1 MNESPPKNEPPWWAT
16 EDWLAV
22 GLGSLLL
29 IASFAAVMLHEQFS
43 EGIAN
48 RLAPWL
54 AKPQTWLQDPLVAF
68 SWKPLTK
75 TLAICLVVFGISAI
89 AMGTPLRR
97 FAPAFVVVFLLAGLA
112 LALSTQVTVKF
123 YNLEYALWALLIGL
137 GVSNTVGA
145 PEWLRPAMKT
155 ELYIKTGLVL
165 LGAKVLFNELLELG
179 PRGLA
184 VAWVVT
190 PIVLV
195 TTYWFGQR
203 VLRIESKTLNMV
215 VSADMAVCGVSA
227 AIATAAACRAK
238 KEELS
243 LAIGISMTFT
253 VLMMIVMPP
262 IIRAS
267 GMDELVGGAWIG
279 GTIDSTGAVVAAG
292 EMVGP
297 EAGKAAITIKMIQ
310 NILIGVV
317 AFGVALYW
325 VRFVERGTTDV
336 KPDAWE
342 IWRRFPKF
350 VIGFLLASAVFS
362 ILVATLPKGQQ
373 IVDATVKGGT
383 EILRDWFF
391 SLAFVSI
398 GLESN
403 FRELAKYL
411 RGGKPVILYACGQA
425 LNLTLTLLMAWL
437 VFG

>member
-1 MNESPPKNEPPWWAT
+1 MNQITSLSSPWWT
-16 EDWLAV
+16 KEDWLAV
-22 GLGSLLL
+22 GLGTLLL
-29 IASFAAVMLHEQFS
+29 ATSLTVVLLRGDLPGGAGNPLSAL
-43 EGIAN
+43 
-48 RLAPWL
+48 L
-54 AKPQTWLQDPLVAF
+54 AKPQSWVDDPRSALSAMPLVQTMVISLF
-68 SWKPLTK
+68 
-75 TLAICLVVFGISAI
+75 VFGLAAV
-89 AMGTPLRR
+89 AMGAKLRR
-97 FAPAFVVVFLLAGLA
+97 FASAFVAVFLLAAVA
-112 LALSTQVTVKF
+112 LVLSAQETIKY

-137 GVSNTVGA
+137 AISNSVGT
-145 PEWLRPAMKT
+145 PDWLRPAVRT

-165 LGAKVLFNELLELG
+165 LGAKVLFNELLTLG

-195 TTYWFGQR
+195 TTFWFGQR
-203 VLRIESKTLNMV
+203 ILRIESKTLNMV

-243 LAIGISMTFT
+243 LAIGISMAFT

-262 IIRAS
+262 VIRAS
-267 GMDELVGGAWIG
+267 GMNEVVGGAWIG

-325 VRFVERGTTDV
+325 VRFVERGTSGV
-336 KPDAWE
+336 EPDAWE

-362 ILVATLPKGQQ
+362 ILTVVLPNGQQ

-391 SLAFVSI
+391 ALAFVSI

-403 FRELAKYL
+403 FRELAEYL
-411 RGGKPVILYACGQA
+411 RGGKPVVLYVCGQA

>member
-1 MNESPPKNEPPWWAT
+1 MHRGPSWWAT

-22 GLGSLLL
+22 WLGGALLLASLL
-29 IASFAAVMLHEQFS
+29 AVTVQGQSS
-43 EGIAN
+43 ETIAN
-48 RLAPWL
+48 PFSQVL
-54 AKPQTWLQDPLVAF
+54 AKPGMWVDDPRAAF
-68 SWKPLTK
+68 SAAAVAT
-75 TLAICLVVFGISAI
+75 TLGICLIVFGLPAV
-89 AMGTPLRR
+89 ATGTRLGR
-97 FAPAFVVVFLLAGLA
+97 FIPAFFVVFLLAAIA
-112 LALSTQVTVKF
+112 LALSSQEAIKF

-137 GVSNTVGA
+137 AVSNTVGTPA
-145 PEWLRPAMKT
+145 WLRPAVRT

-165 LGAKVLFNELLELG
+165 LGAKVLFNELLALG

-203 VLRIESKTLNMV
+203 VLRIESRTLNMV
-215 VSADMAVCGVSA
+215 VSADMSVCGVSA

-243 LAIGISMTFT
+243 LAIGISMAFT

-262 IIRAS
+262 VIRAV
-267 GMDELVGGAWIG
+267 GINEVVGGAWIG

-292 EMVGP
+292 EMVG
-297 EAGKAAITIKMIQ
+297 EQAGKAAITIKMIQ

-350 VIGFLLASAVFS
+350 VIGFLLASAMFS
-362 ILVATLPKGQQ
+362 VLVATLPRGPQ

-411 RGGKPVILYACGQA
+411 RGGKPVALYVCGQA